1 MKPRTNQEVVVAF
14 EPEDVRQYLQG
25 VDYPANKEQLIS
37 TAEDNGAPEELLDM
51 IGTLDRPEFNEEEDV
66 IAELRAAPGAG

>member
-1 MKPRTNQEVVVAF
+1 MASDA
-14 EPEDVRQYLQG
+14 EDVRQYLQG
-25 VDYPANKEQLIS
+25 VDYPAKKEQLIS

-51 IGTLDRPEFNEEEDV
+51 IGTMDRPEFNEEEDV

>member
-1 MKPRTNQEVVVAF
+1 MAF
-14 EPEDVRQYLQG
+14 DAEDARQYLQG
-25 VDYPANKEQLIS
+25 VGYPANKGQLIS

>member
-1 MKPRTNQEVVVAF
+1 MWLSTLKMPGNTCKVSIIPPIR
-14 EPEDVRQYLQG
+14 G
-25 VDYPANKEQLIS
+25 QLIS

>member
-1 MKPRTNQEVVVAF
+1 MASDA
-14 EPEDVRQYLQG
+14 EDARQYLQG
-25 VDYPANKEQLIS
+25 VDYPAKKEQLIS

-51 IGTLDRPEFNEEEDV
+51 IGTMDRPEFNEEEDV

>member
-1 MKPRTNQEVVVAF
+1 MDF
-14 EPEDVRQYLQG
+14 EAEDVRQYLRG

-37 TAEDNGAPEELLDM
+37 TAEDNDAPDELLDR
-51 IGTLDRPEFNEEEDV
+51 IGTLARPQYNEEEDV